1 MRGLASA
8 LRERSDVSVVE
19 LGGGRYEPPGT
30 LRRKLLTAGLDFAWY
45 PALLRSRTRAVQAD
59 VLHCPA
65 PRGPFTRGSPPL
77 VVTVHDL
84 VPFRFP
90 ETMTRWSLLYAR
102 ATHRSILAAA
112 DRIICNSVDTADDL
126 VAILGL
132 TRDRIRVIHLGV
144 DAHFFQ
150 PEPNCEPPREP
161 YVLFVG
167 TQEPRKNLERLEHAV
182 GILRARGFPH
192 TLAVAGGSAW
202 GNIRLNKPFV
212 RNLGDI
218 TDSELRQ
225 LYARAAC
232 LALPSLHEGFGL
244 PALEA
249 MAAGTPVVAANSG
262 ALPEITG
269 GAAIMVDP
277 LDAENIARGL
287 EIAIRDTGAIREA
300 GRKRASLFTWHRAA
314 EESLAVYREIA

>member
-1 MRGLASA
+1 MV
-8 LRERSDVSVVE
+8 D
-19 LGGGRYEPPGT
+19 LGGGPYEQPGT
-30 LRRKLLTAGLDFAWY
+30 LRRKLLTAELDFAWY
-45 PALLRSRTRAVQAD
+45 PALLRKRSRAVQAD
-59 VLHCPA
+59 LLHCPA
-65 PRGPFTRGSPPL
+65 PRGPLTRGSPPL

-90 ETMTRWSLLYAR
+90 ATMTTWSLLYAR

-112 DRIICNSVDTADDL
+112 DRIICNSADTADDL
-126 VAILGL
+126 VAILGM

-144 DAHFFQ
+144 DAHFFR
-150 PEPNCEPPREP
+150 PEPNSEGREP

-167 TQEPRKNLERLEHAV
+167 TREPRKNLERLEHAV

-192 TLAVAGGSAW
+192 VLVVAGDSAW
-202 GNIRLNKPFV
+202 GNIRLNKPYV
-212 RNLGDI
+212 RLLSGI
-218 TDSELRQ
+218 ADSELRQ

-249 MAAGTPVVAANSG
+249 MAAGTPVVAASSG

-277 LDAENIARGL
+277 LDVEDIARGL
-287 EIAIRDTGAIREA
+287 ENAIRDTGTIGEA
-300 GRKRASLFTWHRAA
+300 GRKRASLFTWSRAA
-314 EESLAVYREIA
+314 EETLAVYEEIA